1 MECHKYLVVALT
13 HAIYPKLTPLLRARR
28 KTESHAIAKT
38 QASYNSLQKY
48 EQKIPCAMLI
58 SEADLR
64 QIQSS
69 TTPVLQSATP
79 HILLHHQILRTRW
92 EGDPG
97 SASGTPFPFLPPDP
111 SAGPKTDATRMHS
124 HYIKIE
130 PWRIPRQAKRNG
142 TKVFTQIWDIL
153 NTL

>member
-69 TTPVLQSATP
+69 TTLYYKVLIQYYSGTTKCYSAHPFTSP
-79 HILLHHQILRTRW
+79 NLKNEMGRGSRVCIWH
-92 EGDPG
+92 PFSF
-97 SASGTPFPFLPPDP
+97 SASRPQCWPKNGCNKDAFPLYKDRAVED
-111 SAGPKTDATRMHS
+111 SQTS
-124 HYIKIE
+124 
-130 PWRIPRQAKRNG
+130 
-142 TKVFTQIWDIL
+142 
-153 NTL
+153 